1 MTTKYVFVTGGVVSS
16 LGKGIVVASIGRMLR
31 ARGFTVSLL
40 KLDPYLNVDPGTM
53 SPYQHGEVFVTV
65 DGSETDLDLGH
76 YERFTDVE
84 LTSLSNVTAGQV
96 YSEVISQERQGVY
109 LGRTI
114 QTVPHVT
121 NVIKARMRKLAEDSK
136 AEVVVVEVGGTVGD
150 IEGQPFIEAIRQM
163 RNDVGRSNTFYVHL
177 TLLPYL
183 GATGEL
189 KTKPTQHSVHT
200 LRGMGIQPDAIVC
213 RSDRPVEESLR
224 EKISLYCDVP
234 VHNVVELPTLDT
246 VYAVPLELER
256 QGFGETVAH
265 GLGAGDRPA
274 DLSSWKALVDLVREP
289 KPSIEI
295 AVVGKYVELPDSY
308 ISVKEALY
316 HAALHHGRDIT
327 VTWVP
332 SEQLE
337 NGGPEKT
344 LSRFA
349 GFVVPGGF
357 GERGI
362 EGMIQTARFAR
373 VRGIPYLGL
382 CLGLHV
388 MVVEYARS
396 VLGLPRAHS
405 TEFDP
410 ETPDPVIAY
419 LPGQEELLA
428 TGGTMRLGAYPC
440 RIIPGSRAEDAYDK
454 PLVHERHRHRYEVN
468 NDYRLPLEEAG
479 LLASGVAPD
488 DSLVEITEVVG
499 HPFMVGSQF
508 HPEFASRPER
518 PHPLFR
524 EFINVA
530 KRVVPEG
537 GQPPL
542 RLADGEDLVPPR
554 SRASNVAEATEVPAD
569 RV

>member
-16 LGKGIVVASIGRMLR
+16 LGKGIAVASIGRMLR
-31 ARGFTVSLL
+31 ARGLSVSLL

-76 YERFTDVE
+76 YERFTDIE

-96 YSEVISQERQGVY
+96 YSEVITKERQGHY
-109 LGRTI
+109 LGGTI

-121 NVIKARMRKLAEDSK
+121 NVIKDRIRKLAEESGAD
-136 AEVVVVEVGGTVGD
+136 VVVVEAGGTVGD

-183 GATGEL
+183 SATGEL

-200 LRGMGIQPDAIVC
+200 LRGMGIQPDAIIC
-213 RSDRPVEESLR
+213 RSDRPVEMSLR

-234 VHNVVELPTLDT
+234 AANVVPLPTLDT
-246 VYAVPLELER
+246 VYAVPLELEAA
-256 QGFGETVAH
+256 GFGDTLAR
-265 GLGAGDRPA
+265 GLGATDRPA
-274 DLSSWKALVDLVREP
+274 DLSAWEALVELVREP
-289 KPSIEI
+289 KPPVDI

-316 HAALHHGRDIT
+316 HAALYYRRDVN

-332 SEQLE
+332 SELIEEQ
-337 NGGPEKT
+337 GPEKA
-344 LSRFA
+344 LARFA
-349 GFVVPGGF
+349 GIVVPGGF

-362 EGMIQTARFAR
+362 EGMIETARFAR

-382 CLGLHV
+382 CLGLQV
-388 MVVEYARS
+388 MVVEFARS
-396 VLGLPRAHS
+396 RLGLPRANS

-410 ETPDPVIAY
+410 DTPDPVIAY

-428 TGGTMRLGAYPC
+428 TGGTMRLGSYPC
-440 RIIPGSRAEDAYDK
+440 RLVPGSLAEKAYGK
-454 PLVHERHRHRYEVN
+454 ALVHERHRHRYEVN
-468 NDYRLPLEEAG
+468 NDYRGPLEEAG

-488 DSLVEITEVVG
+488 DSLVEITEVAG

-524 EFINVA
+524 EFIAVA
-530 KRVVPEG
+530 KGIVREG

-542 RLADGEDLVPPR
+542 RLADGEELVPPQQ
-554 SRASNVAEATEVPAD
+554 RAPRVVEAT
-569 RV
+569 

>member
-16 LGKGIVVASIGRMLR
+16 LGKGIAVASIGRMLK
-31 ARGFTVSLL
+31 ARGLSISLL

-76 YERFTDVE
+76 YERFTDIE

-96 YSEVISQERQGVY
+96 YSELITKERQGHY
-109 LGRTI
+109 LGGTI
-114 QTVPHVT
+114 QTVPHLT
-121 NVIKARMRKLAEDSK
+121 NVIKARIRKLAEQSGAD
-136 AEVVVVEVGGTVGD
+136 VVVVEVGGTVGD

-163 RNDVGRSNTFYVHL
+163 RNDVGRANTFYVHL

-189 KTKPTQHSVHT
+189 KTKPTQHSVHV
-200 LRGMGIQPDAIVC
+200 LRGMGIQPDAIIC
-213 RSDRPVEESLR
+213 RSDRLVDISLR

-234 VHNVVELPTLDT
+234 AANVVPLPTLDT
-246 VYAVPLELER
+246 VYAVPLELEKE
-256 QGFGETVAH
+256 GFGDTIARR
-265 GLGAGDRPA
+265 LGAADRPA
-274 DLSSWKALVDLVREP
+274 DLAAWEALVELVREP
-289 KPSIEI
+289 KPPLEI

-316 HAALHHGRDIT
+316 HAALFHHRDVK
-327 VTWVP
+327 VTWVQ
-332 SEQLE
+332 SELIEEQ
-337 NGGPEKT
+337 GTEKT
-344 LSRFA
+344 LAGFA
-349 GFVVPGGF
+349 GIVVPGGF

-362 EGMIQTARFAR
+362 EGMIETARLAR
-373 VRGIPYLGL
+373 TRQIPYLGL
-382 CLGLHV
+382 CLGLQV
-388 MVVEYARS
+388 MVVEFARS
-396 VLGLPRAHS
+396 CLGLPKANS

-410 ETPDPVIAY
+410 ETTDPVIAY

-428 TGGTMRLGAYPC
+428 TGGTMRLGSYPC
-440 RIIPGSRAEDAYDK
+440 RLVPGSRAEMAYGK
-454 PLVHERHRHRYEVN
+454 TLIHERHRHRYEVN
-468 NDYRLPLEEAG
+468 NDYRRRLEDAG

-488 DSLVEITEVVG
+488 DSLVEITEVID

-524 EFINVA
+524 EFIGVA
-530 KRVVPEG
+530 KGVVREG

-542 RLADGEDLVPPR
+542 RLADGEGLVPPQP
-554 SRASNVAEATEVPAD
+554 RARRGAEVTQPRAD